1 MRWALSSAGRASR
14 LHREG
19 REFEPLSAH
28 HLNSCRKAV
37 FFCFKAQ
44 RLKLPREFV
53 CIRYKLLHNKKGLD
67 LIPNLFHN
75 LSVSHQIGNS

>member
-28 HLNSCRKAV
+28 QLKKPPMGG
-37 FFCFKAQ
+37 FF
-44 RLKLPREFV
+44 
-53 CIRYKLLHNKKGLD
+53 NWKGR
-67 LIPNLFHN
+67 
-75 LSVSHQIGNS
+75 

>member
-28 HLNSCRKAV
+28 HLNKTAEEAV
-37 FFCFKAQ
+37 FCFKSFEAQ
-44 RLKLPREFV
+44 TPLGVRLHSL
-53 CIRYKLLHNKKGLD
+53 
-67 LIPNLFHN
+67 
-75 LSVSHQIGNS
+75 